1 MKPWT
6 RRALALAIF
15 LALAG
20 SASAQ
25 ADLTIR
31 EERKVAVDGGQEV
44 WQLAWVGPVRDYCEA
59 VSPEVAMTPACATF
73 AHGQAGR
80 LLLRRLQGGVVLDQ
94 FDPAPA
100 FKDRG
105 NGWTDGWSVLPRHA
119 VREDDYER
127 WLEDEGAFL
136 RAVKERPAASV
147 LDLDDYDRDG
157 KALEFL
163 IRTETG
169 PSGRGL
175 YAAVGLIGG
184 KLGFLRSTGRPDRV
198 LVLPRDIW
206 VALRDRGGPVLR
218 MQTACGD
225 KGTTLRSEQ
234 ILTATDGR
242 ISVKGRDFDCAVGTP
257 PVLKAEYEG

>member
-1 MKPWT
+1 MTPWT
-6 RRALALAIF
+6 RRALALATL

-20 SASAQ
+20 PASAQ

-59 VSPEVAMTPACATF
+59 VSPEVAMTPACAAF

-80 LLLRRLQGGVVLDQ
+80 LLLRRLRDGAVVDQ

-100 FKDRG
+100 FKG
-105 NGWTDGWSVLPRHA
+105 MGGGWTDGWSLLPRHA
-119 VREDDYER
+119 ARDDDYER

-136 RAVKERPAASV
+136 RAVKERPPATV

-163 IRTETG
+163 IRTEMG

-175 YAAVGLIGG
+175 YAAVGLVGG
-184 KLGFLRSTGRPDRV
+184 ELGFLRSTGRPDRV
-198 LVLPRDIW
+198 LVLPRDVW
-206 VALRDRGGPVLR
+206 AALRERGGPVTR
-218 MQTACGD
+218 VQTACGD
-225 KGTTLRSEQ
+225 KGVTARTEQ
-234 ILTATDGR
+234 VVTAAEGR
-242 ISVKGRDFDCAVGTP
+242 IGVKARDFDCAPATP
-257 PVLKAEYEG
+257 SALKAEYDG